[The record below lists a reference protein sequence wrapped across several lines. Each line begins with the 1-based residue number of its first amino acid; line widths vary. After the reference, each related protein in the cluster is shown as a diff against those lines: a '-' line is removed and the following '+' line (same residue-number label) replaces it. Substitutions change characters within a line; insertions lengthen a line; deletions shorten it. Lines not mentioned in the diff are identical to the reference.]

1 MNYDDR
7 LTEFNEE
14 NIKQNVYNLIEE
26 VTDSSEDFEI
36 DADQREN
43 AVVLSMLYLAAS
55 LIQISEYIAKIVDSI
70 DGK

>member
-7 LTEFNEE
+7 LTEFNEK

-26 VTDSSEDFEI
+26 VTESSEDYEI
-36 DADQREN
+36 DADLRED